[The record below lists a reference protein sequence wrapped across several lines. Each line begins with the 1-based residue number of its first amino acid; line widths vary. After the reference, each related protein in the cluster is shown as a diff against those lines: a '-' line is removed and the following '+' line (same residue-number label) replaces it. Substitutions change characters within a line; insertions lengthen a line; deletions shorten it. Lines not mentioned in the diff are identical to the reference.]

1 MQQRVLVIDDSP
13 DIHALLE
20 ARLRP
25 EGVAILHAH
34 SPDEGLAMA
43 RAHRPDLILLDVE
56 MPGRT
61 GFEVCAE
68 LKSEPLTD
76 ALPVIFLT
84 GLQGTYDKVRGF
96 DLGAVDYVT
105 KPFEPAELRARVRS
119 ALRTRRLL
127 DLLSTRASVDGL
139 TGLYNRAWFDRRLA
153 ELCADP
159 RPSALLMIDIDRFK
173 SINDQHGHPVGDRV
187 IVSVAERVARA
198 ARPADGACRY
208 GGEEFA
214 VLLEGTTHRDAVRV
228 AEAVISSVRE
238 LSLRAGAA
246 EVRPRVSVGVGCT
259 AELGR
264 DPAAFVATVDRALY
278 TAKLG
283 GRDRFV
289 EADRPASL
297 IEDSP

>member
-34 SPDEGLAMA
+34 SPDEGVAMA
-43 RAHRPDLILLDVE
+43 RAQRPDLILLDVE
-56 MPGRT
+56 MPGRS
-61 GFEVCAE
+61 GFEVCAA
-68 LKSEPLTD
+68 LKGDPLTD

-84 GLQGTYDKVRGF
+84 GLQTTYDKVRGF

-105 KPFEPAELRARVRS
+105 KPFEPAELRARVRA

-153 ELCADP
+153 ELCADA
-159 RPSALLMIDIDRFK
+159 RPSSLLMFDIDRFK
-173 SINDQHGHPVGDRV
+173 SINDQHGHPVGDKV
-187 IVSVAERVARA
+187 IVSVAECVARA
-198 ARPADGACRY
+198 ARTGDGACRY

-214 VLLEGTTHRDAVRV
+214 LLLEGRSLREAARVADEVLTAVR
-228 AEAVISSVRE
+228 AV
-238 LSLRAGAA
+238 SLRAGAA
-246 EVRPRVSVGVGCT
+246 EVRPTVSVGVGCT

-264 DPAAFVATVDRALY
+264 DPAAVVAGVDRALY
-278 TAKLG
+278 AAKRG
-283 GRDRFV
+283 GRDRAV
-289 EADRPASL
+289 EAVSGGTALHAGS
-297 IEDSP
+297 